1 MGQLWVTNSLGGYL
15 GNRKLSRT
23 IRHAAQPLMKFRQF
37 CRIKEA
43 LGRNKND
50 LIFYD
55 KISNVATQGGTV
67 AETNTV
73 PETQVTIQTGTIK
86 VNEYVNSVP
95 FSGKLEA
102 LAEFDIDNIITV
114 ALRNDEAK
122 VLDSAVAGQ
131 FVLSQLKYVCLTAS
145 TAGSFHTLTADA
157 TTGTTT
163 VGCTF
168 DMFHLKQCVDKLD
181 ALNVPKYDGENYI
194 LIASINALRGIK
206 NHSDW
211 TDAAKYGD
219 PERLFSG
226 EVGRIESV
234 RCIKETNYLSNA
246 RGGSTYGEA
255 VMFGGDAVMEAVAL
269 PEEMRAKI
277 PTDYG
282 RSRGICWYGIL
293 GFQKIWDYSGDSE
306 CHIIHINPGLS

>member
-1 MGQLWVTNSLGGYL
+1 MGQLWVTSSLGGYL

-37 CRIKEA
+37 CGIKEA

-50 LIFYD
+50 LVFFD
-55 KISNVATQGGTV
+55 KISNVATQGGTLV
-67 AETNTV
+67 ETNTM
-73 PETQVTIQTGTIK
+73 PETQVTIQTGTIQ
-86 VNEYVNSVP
+86 VTERGNSVP
-95 FSGKLEA
+95 FTGKLET
-102 LAEFDIDNIITV
+102 LAEFDVDNIVTV

-131 FVLSQLKYVCLTAS
+131 FVLSQLKYACLTAS
-145 TAGSFHTLTADA
+145 SAGSFQTLTADA
-157 TTGTTT
+157 TQGTTT
-163 VGCTF
+163 SAVNF
-168 DMFHLKQCVDKLD
+168 DMFHVKECVDKLLT
-181 ALNVPKYDGENYI
+181 LNVPRYDGENYI
-194 LIASINALRGIK
+194 CIASVNALRGIK

-226 EVGRIESV
+226 EVGRIESC
-234 RCIKETNYLSNA
+234 RFIRETNFLSNA
-246 RGGSTYGEA
+246 RGGSTFGEA

-269 PEEMRAKI
+269 SEEIRAKI

-282 RSRGICWYGIL
+282 RSKGVAWYGIL
-293 GFQKIWDYSGDSE
+293 GFTKIWDYTGDGE
-306 CHIIHINPGLS
+306 THIIHINSV